1 VNKLRAPVARRSKV
15 ALRRWGAAAL
25 AIPILLAALPGT
37 AGAQSRTVT
46 AGDTPVRVETLAG
59 GLEHPWGLAQLP
71 DGGFL
76 VTERPGRLRHVTADG
91 KLSPPLSGVP
101 EVFAQGQGGLLD
113 VALAPDFATSRLVY
127 VSFAEPG
134 PGGASTAL
142 ARGRLSDDNTAL
154 TGTEVIFR
162 QQPKVPGPNHF
173 GSRIVFA
180 PDGTLLLTLAE
191 RFKFQPAQ
199 DLGSALGK
207 VVRLKPDG
215 AVPTDNPF
223 VGRQGARPE
232 IFSLGHRNIQ
242 AAALNP
248 WSGKLWVVEMGPKG
262 GDEINIVE
270 AGKNYGWPEVSWGTH
285 YDNRP
290 IPKPPTR
297 PDFTDAIHQWTPVIA
312 PSGMAFYTGDAFPGW
327 RGSLLVGGLMA
338 KGVVR
343 VMLDGDKVTG
353 EERVPLGHRIRDVIQ
368 ARDGSVLV
376 LTDEDDGAILRLSP
390 ARG

>member
-1 VNKLRAPVARRSKV
+1 
-15 ALRRWGAAAL
+15 
-25 AIPILLAALPGT
+25 LAADANILCAAVLVATLLPASAT
-37 AGAQSRTVT
+37 AQ
-46 AGDTPVRVETLAG
+46 TPIVEVDGEAVRVETLAS

-91 KLSPPLSGVP
+91 KLSLPLAGVP

-113 VALAPDFATSRLVY
+113 VALAPDFASSRLVY

-134 PGGASTAL
+134 DSGASTAL
-142 ARGRLSDDNTAL
+142 ARGRLNDEASAL

-162 QQPKVPGPNHF
+162 QEPKVSGPNHF
-173 GSRIVFA
+173 GSRIVFN
-180 PDGTLLLTLAE
+180 PDGTLFLTLAE

-199 DLGSALGK
+199 DMGSHLGK
-207 VVRLKPDG
+207 VVRLKLDGSVPD
-215 AVPTDNPF
+215 DNPF
-223 VGRQGARPE
+223 VGRDGARPE

-248 WSGKLWVVEMGPKG
+248 ASGKLWVVEMGPKG

-297 PDFTDAIHQWTPVIA
+297 PEFTDAIHQWTPVIA
-312 PSGMAFYTGDAFPGW
+312 PSGMAFYTGEAFPRW
-327 RGSLLVGGLMA
+327 RGSLLIGGLVA

-343 VMLDGDKVTG
+343 VTLDGDRVTG
-353 EERVPLGHRIRDVIQ
+353 EERIPLGHRIRDVRQ
-368 ARDGSVLV
+368 APDGSVLV
-376 LTDEDDGAILRLSP
+376 LTDEDDGALLRLSP
-390 ARG
+390 GRG

>member
-1 VNKLRAPVARRSKV
+1 MNALRARLPRTARVAACRRHL
-15 ALRRWGAAAL
+15 ALLALFVSLPGAAPAE
-25 AIPILLAALPGT
+25 
-37 AGAQSRTVT
+37 AQSRTVA
-46 AGDTPVRVETLAG
+46 AGDTSVRVETIAG
-59 GLEHPWGLAQLP
+59 GLVHPWGLAQLP
-71 DGGFL
+71 DGSLL
-76 VTERPGRLRHVTADG
+76 VSERPGRLRHVAADG
-91 KLSPPLSGVP
+91 TLSAPLAGVP

-113 VALAPDFATSRLVY
+113 VALAPDFAASRLVY

-142 ARGRLSDDNTAL
+142 ARGRLTDDTAAL

-162 QQPKVPGPNHF
+162 QEPKVPGPNHF

-180 PDGTLLLTLAE
+180 PDGTLFLTLAE

-199 DLGSALGK
+199 DLGSTLGK

-215 AVPTDNPF
+215 AVPADNPF

-248 WSGKLWVVEMGPKG
+248 ESGRLWIAEMGPKG

-270 AGKNYGWPEVSWGTH
+270 PGRNYGWPEVSWGTH

-290 IPKPPTR
+290 IPKPPAR

-312 PSGMAFYTGDAFPGW
+312 PSGMIFYTGDAFPGW
-327 RGSLLVGGLMA
+327 RGSLLIGGLVA

-343 VMLDGDKVTG
+343 VTHDGDKVTG
-353 EERVPLGHRIRDVIQ
+353 EERIPLGHRIRDVIQ
-368 ARDGSVLV
+368 ASDGSVLV

-390 ARG
+390 TRS